1 MMVKLNILFRNFIY
15 IVTFLSVAGCMQE
28 PKSDNAVIKE
38 ALPVEEKNVGVEY
51 KIDTSNSLVTW
62 VGTKPT
68 GRHNGLIRISSGS
81 ITILEEDTDRR
92 IKQFNINN
100 AKIIIDM
107 ESVKVLDLVDDP
119 LQRDKLE
126 NHLRSEDFFDT
137 KTYETAEFELISF
150 EPIEDDSLV
159 REENKYAIIDPTHTM
174 NGNLTIKGKTF
185 NIEVPVK
192 ADYRN
197 LKFEASAKFNIDRT
211 VWNITYKDQND
222 PVARAT
228 DGFIHNIVN
237 VGFEIIA
244 RPRSS
249 ME

>member
-1 MMVKLNILFRNFIY
+1 MIAKFKMTIRGLIY
-15 IVTFLSVAGCMQE
+15 SLIFLSVAGCMQE
-28 PKSDNAVIKE
+28 PKSDNAVINE
-38 ALPVEEKNVGVEY
+38 ALPVEEKNAG
-51 KIDTSNSLVTW
+51 IICRLDTGNSLVTW

-68 GRHNGLIRISSGS
+68 GRHTGLIRIRSGS
-81 ITILEEDTDRR
+81 ITIQEEDTERK
-92 IKQFNINN
+92 IKKFNVNN
-100 AKIIIDM
+100 AKIVIDM
-107 ESVKVLDLVDDP
+107 GSVKVLDLMDNP
-119 LQRDKLE
+119 LQLEKLE
-126 NHLRSEDFFDT
+126 KHLKSEDFFDT
-137 KTYETAEFELISF
+137 ETYETAEFELISF
-150 EPIEDDSLV
+150 EPIENDSLV
-159 REENKYAIIDPTHTM
+159 RAKNKYSIIDPTHTM
-174 NGNLTIKGKTF
+174 SGNLTIKGKTL

-211 VWNITYKDQND
+211 MWNITYQDEND

-244 RPRSS
+244 RPESI

>member
-15 IVTFLSVAGCMQE
+15 LVTFLSVAGCMQE

-150 EPIEDDSLV
+150 ETIEEDSLV
-159 REENKYAIIDPTHTM
+159 REENKYTIIDPTHTM

-211 VWNITYKDQND
+211 IWNITYKDEND

-244 RPRSS
+244 RPGSS

>member
-1 MMVKLNILFRNFIY
+1 MTVNLKITFRNLI
-15 IVTFLSVAGCMQE
+15 FLTALLSIAGCMQE
-28 PKSDNAVIKE
+28 PKSDNAVINE
-38 ALPVEEKNVGVEY
+38 PLPVEEKNVGIIY
-51 KIDTSNSLVTW
+51 KIDTTNSLVTW

-68 GRHNGLIRISSGS
+68 GRHNGLIRIQSGS
-81 ITILEEDTDRR
+81 ISILEEDTDRADKEFS
-92 IKQFNINN
+92 IKN
-100 AKIIIDM
+100 AKIVIDM
-107 ESVKVLDLVDDP
+107 ESVKVLDLVDDQ
-119 LQRDKLE
+119 LQREKLE

-137 KTYETAEFELISF
+137 ETHNTAEFELISF
-150 EPIEDDSLV
+150 EPIENDSLV
-159 REENKYAIIDPTHTM
+159 REKNKYTIIDPTHTM
-174 NGNLTIKGKTF
+174 NGNLTIKGETF

-211 VWNITYKDQND
+211 IWNINYKNERD

-228 DGFIHNIVN
+228 DSFIHNIVN

-244 RPRSS
+244 RPEPS

>member
-1 MMVKLNILFRNFIY
+1 MTKLKISFRDLIY
-15 IVTFLSVAGCMQE
+15 LVTFLSVTGCMQE
-28 PKSDNAVIKE
+28 PKSDQAVVKE
-38 ALPVEEKNVGVEY
+38 ALPVEEKNLGIVY
-51 KIDTSNSLVTW
+51 KIDTTNSLVTW

-68 GRHNGLIRISSGS
+68 GRHNGLIRIRSGS
-81 ITILEEDTDRR
+81 ITILEEDTNRR
-92 IKQFNINN
+92 IKKFSISN

-107 ESVKVLDLVDDP
+107 ETVKVLDLMDDP
-119 LQRDKLE
+119 LQREKLE
-126 NHLRSEDFFDT
+126 NHLLSEDFFDT

-150 EPIEDDSLV
+150 EPIENDTLV
-159 REENKYAIIDPTHTM
+159 REENKYTIIDPTHTM
-174 NGNLTIKGKTF
+174 SGNLTIKGKTF

-211 VWNITYKDQND
+211 LWNITYKDEND

-244 RPRSS
+244 RPESE
-249 ME
+249 MD

>member
-1 MMVKLNILFRNFIY
+1 
-15 IVTFLSVAGCMQE
+15 VTFLSVAGCMQE

-38 ALPVEEKNVGVEY
+38 ALPIEEKNVGVEY

-159 REENKYAIIDPTHTM
+159 REENKYTIIDPTHTM

-211 VWNITYKDQND
+211 VWNITYKDEND

-244 RPRSS
+244 RPESG

>member
-1 MMVKLNILFRNFIY
+1 MMTKLKIAFRDLIY
-15 IVTFLSVAGCMQE
+15 LTTFLSVAGCMQE

-38 ALPVEEKNVGVEY
+38 ALPVEENNVGIIY
-51 KIDTSNSLVTW
+51 KIDTGNSLITW

-68 GRHNGLIRISSGS
+68 GRHNGLIKIRSGS
-81 ITILEEDTDRR
+81 ITILEEDTDRK
-92 IKQFNINN
+92 IKNFSINN
-100 AKIIIDM
+100 AKITIDM
-107 ESVKVLDLVDDP
+107 GSVNVLDLTDNP
-119 LQRDKLE
+119 LQLEKLE

-137 KTYETAEFELISF
+137 KAYETAEFELISF
-150 EPIEDDSLV
+150 EPIENDSLV
-159 REENKYAIIDPTHTM
+159 REKNKYTIIDPTHTM
-174 NGNLTIKGKTF
+174 SGNLTIKGKTF
-185 NIEVPVK
+185 NIEFPVK

-211 VWNITYKDQND
+211 VWNITFKDEND

-237 VGFEIIA
+237 VGFEILA
-244 RPRSS
+244 RPESN

>member
-1 MMVKLNILFRNFIY
+1 MNAILKIAFRDFVY
-15 IVTFLSVAGCMQE
+15 LSTFLFVTGCMQE
-28 PKSDNAVIKE
+28 PKSDNAVINE
-38 ALPVEEKNVGVEY
+38 PLPVEEKNVGIIY
-51 KIDTSNSLVTW
+51 KIDTINSLVTW

-68 GRHNGLIRISSGS
+68 GRHNGLIRIQSGS
-81 ITILEEDTDRR
+81 ISILEEDTDRSDK
-92 IKQFNINN
+92 IFSINN
-100 AKIIIDM
+100 AKIVINM
-107 ESVKVLDLVDDP
+107 ESVKVLDLFDNQ
-119 LQRDKLE
+119 LQSEKLE

-137 KTYETAEFELISF
+137 EKHNTAVFELISF
-150 EPIEDDSLV
+150 DPIENDSLV
-159 REENKYAIIDPTHTM
+159 REKNKYTIIDPTHTM
-174 NGNLTIKGKTF
+174 NGNLTIKGETY

-211 VWNITYKDQND
+211 IWNINYKNEND

-228 DGFIHNIVN
+228 DSFIHNIVN

-244 RPRSS
+244 RPESS

>member
-1 MMVKLNILFRNFIY
+1 MMGKFKIAFRDLIY
-15 IVTFLSVAGCMQE
+15 FTVFLSVAGCMQE
-28 PKSDNAVIKE
+28 PKSDNAVINE
-38 ALPVEEKNVGVEY
+38 PLPVEEKNEGIVY

-68 GRHNGLIRISSGS
+68 GRHNGLIRIQSGS
-81 ITILEEDTDRR
+81 ITILEEDTDRK
-92 IKQFNINN
+92 IKKFSITN
-100 AKIIIDM
+100 AKIVIDM
-107 ESVKVLDLVDDP
+107 GSVKVLDLMDDP

-137 KTYETAEFELISF
+137 ESHETAEFELISF
-150 EPIEDDSLV
+150 EPIENDSLV
-159 REENKYAIIDPTHTM
+159 REKNNYTIIDPTHTM

-192 ADYRN
+192 GDYRN

-211 VWNITYKDQND
+211 IWNITYKNEND

-237 VGFEIIA
+237 VGFEIIS
-244 RPRSS
+244 RPEST